1 MRAGTSIRA
10 GDRPRRGTVWRCGRP
25 SSACSPWGGWAVTLG
40 APSATEQS
48 SPVLV
53 ATSATAT
60 CLTSSSCTLP
70 AGGVQYPTA
79 VRLSGARTPVFEAA
93 PGTGLGAQTI
103 DVRLI
108 APLAAPRSI
117 NLGVSLVGQ
126 P

>member
-1 MRAGTSIRA
+1 MP
-10 GDRPRRGTVWRCGRP
+10 D
-25 SSACSPWGGWAVTLG
+25 
-40 APSATEQS
+40 QF
-48 SPVLV
+48 VLH
-53 ATSATAT
+53 
-60 CLTSSSCTLP
+60 P
-70 AGGVQYPTA
+70 AGGRRSVPTA